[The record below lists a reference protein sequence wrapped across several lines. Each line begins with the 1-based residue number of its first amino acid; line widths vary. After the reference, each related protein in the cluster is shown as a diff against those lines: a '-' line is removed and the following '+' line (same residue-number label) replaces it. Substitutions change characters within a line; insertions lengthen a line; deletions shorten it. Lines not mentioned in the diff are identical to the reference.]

1 MADRRGDRGGELSRL
16 SGSASMSEPR
26 KAQLGWKHKE
36 KAPIISVL
44 LSPQTMTARNSYLVL
59 KLQGTLTN
67 KILDR
72 RFIKIS
78 QLQGAARLHLPNQ
91 RLSAHRTAQGH
102 RGSCMGEAP
111 RGIPVNTM
119 QVTLVRRSW
128 CPRVSW
134 CLFTPGYLFSKSG
147 RCLLSHS
154 TLVRKEMAESLVC
167 TSKRRWGQQA
177 ASPNAHRRCLR

>member
-1 MADRRGDRGGELSRL
+1 MADQHGDRGGELGRL

-78 QLQGAARLHLPNQ
+78 QLQGAACLHLP
-91 RLSAHRTAQGH
+91 T
-102 RGSCMGEAP
+102 RGSLPIGQLKATVGAAWGRP
-111 RGIPVNTM
+111 RGASQSTPCRSRWLEEAGVPV
-119 QVTLVRRSW
+119 S
-128 CPRVSW
+128 S

-154 TLVRKEMAESLVC
+154 TLLRKEMAESLVC
-167 TSKRRWGQQA
+167 KSKRRWGQQA

>member
-1 MADRRGDRGGELSRL
+1 MADQHGDRGGELGRL

-78 QLQGAARLHLPNQ
+78 QLQGAACLHLP
-91 RLSAHRTAQGH
+91 T
-102 RGSCMGEAP
+102 RGSLPIGQLKATVGAAWGRP
-111 RGIPVNTM
+111 RGASQSTPCRSRWLEEAGVPV
-119 QVTLVRRSW
+119 
-128 CPRVSW
+128 CPRV
-134 CLFTPGYLFSKSG
+134 CLPLVICSLSLGGVCFLILHFSG
-147 RCLLSHS
+147 RKWQGPLCA
-154 TLVRKEMAESLVC
+154 K
-167 TSKRRWGQQA
+167 
-177 ASPNAHRRCLR
+177 ASGGGDSRPRPQMPTGDA